1 MATVQTDLVDL
12 SLAEA
17 YSGDA
22 SGVGGTWT
30 VIGGAG
36 GTGAGVGVDFAM
48 QGSFAI
54 DGKISNSER
63 GPAITLNTAQT
74 TTTLNGVPQHYWVWG
89 FCATTG
95 ITETIQNRGA
105 TVAIGT
111 GTNNNYVQYHVNGND
126 TFDATKKL
134 GRCYPV
140 DYTVRTTNTSPPY
153 RTVSGTP
160 GASPDVFGFVC
171 NITANSKGI
180 NVATDAIRK
189 GLGVYVTAGTSG
201 SPATFSEVATANDTI
216 NNRWGLFTSEGG
228 AAYSQQGVFYVGR
241 DNAQT
246 ATQAYFEDSGVAVT
260 FTDTPH
266 SDVDL
271 TQIRIDHAST
281 TCKLTSCSFSAE
293 GTRNRGVFFVETAN
307 PTVELTGCTFN
318 NTGFTTLQSNST
330 VSSTTFSGS
339 RSVTQNGATID
350 GCTFRSPNA
359 LTSRGAIIADTE
371 SAITNCTFIQ
381 GSSVASHAIEGFA
394 TAGPSAGSPV
404 VYDISSNTFDG
415 YDGTLGNEAL
425 RITATSGF
433 IEINCADINTTFV
446 SAGATVTI
454 VAGQVTTTVTTLNAA
469 DFSVV
474 DNARVYL
481 VADTGG
487 PLAQG
492 TEIINGLTNASG
504 VITDTRSIAS
514 NQPVTGYARKSSPGD
529 DLFKSTPLSGTIDSN
544 NGASLTALMVS
555 DE

>member
-1 MATVQTDLVDL
+1 MATVQTDLADL

-17 YSGDA
+17 YSGDTT
-22 SGVGGTWT
+22 GVGGTWT

-36 GTGAGVGVDFAM
+36 GTGAGIGVDFAM

-54 DGKISNSER
+54 DAKISNSER

-134 GRCYPV
+134 GRCYPI
-140 DYTVRTTNTSPPY
+140 DYTVRTANASPPY

-201 SPATFSEVATANDTI
+201 APATFSEVAASNDTI

-228 AAYSQQGVFYVGR
+228 AAYSQQGVFYIGR
-241 DNAQT
+241 DNTQT

-281 TCKLTSCSFSAE
+281 TCKLTSCSFTAE
-293 GTRNRGVFFVETAN
+293 GTTNKGLFFVETTN

-318 NTGFTTLQSNST
+318 SIGTTTLQSNST
-330 VSSTTFSGS
+330 ILSTTWSACDL
-339 RSVTQNGATID
+339 VTQNSATIS
-350 GCTFRSPNA
+350 GCSFRNSIGASA
-359 LTSRGAIIADTE
+359 LLADDVSVITDTE
-371 SAITNCTFIQ
+371 FV
-381 GSSVASHAIEGFA
+381 SSGTGNAIEGFA
-394 TAGPSAGSPV
+394 TSGPTSGSPV
-404 VYDISSNTFDG
+404 VYDISSNTFTG
-415 YDGTLGNEAL
+415 YSGTGANAAL
-425 RITATSGF
+425 RVTATTGF
-433 IEINCADINTTFV
+433 IEINCADINTSFST
-446 SAGATVTI
+446 AGATVTI
-454 VAGQVTTTVTTLNAA
+454 VAGQVTTTVTALNAA

-481 VADTGG
+481 VADAGG

-504 VITDTRSIAS
+504 VISDTRSIAS
-514 NQPVTGYARKSSPGD
+514 NQPVTGYVRKSSPGD